1 MIDVIDKHREQI
13 AALCERFG
21 VRRLEVFG
29 SAASGSFDPERS
41 DVDFLLDFGAG
52 YDPTLFARYFDLK
65 EALEKL
71 LGRNVDL
78 VMLGA
83 LKNPYFIESVNR
95 TRKPVYAA
103 PVGEAA

>member
-1 MIDVIDKHREQI
+1 MNDIIDKHREQI
-13 AALCERFG
+13 AALCEQFG

-29 SAASGSFDPERS
+29 SSASGSFDPERS

-52 YDPTLFARYFDLK
+52 YDSTLFTRYFDLK

>member
-1 MIDVIDKHREQI
+1 MADIIEENRGRI
-13 AALCERFG
+13 AGLCEEFG

-29 SAASGSFDPERS
+29 SAATGTFDPERS
-41 DVDFLLDFGAG
+41 DVDFLLDFGPE
-52 YDPTLFARYFDLK
+52 YDPLLFTRYFDLK
-65 EALEKL
+65 AALEKL

-83 LKNPYFIESVNR
+83 LANPYFIEAVNR

-103 PVGEAA
+103 PVREAA